1 MDFIKFLGT
10 GGARIVVARQLRSSA
25 GIWISLD
32 NTNLYFDP
40 GPGALVK
47 CFSSKPKLDP
57 TTLDAIILSHKH
69 LDHSGDINAM
79 IEAMTLGGRAKKGII
94 LAPSDALNEDPV
106 ILKYLRSY
114 VNKIVVLKEKG
125 KYKIGNLELMA
136 PIKHIHGGETFGF
149 RIKSK
154 TKAISYISDTKYFD
168 GIAKHYKCDVL
179 IISVLTK
186 NRNIFDHLCVD
197 DAKVIINK
205 IKPKIAILT
214 HFGGALL
221 KIGPKKIAKEMSAQL
236 GVNIIAAQDGMI
248 ARL

>member
-1 MDFIKFLGT
+1 MNFIKFLGT

-47 CFSSKPKLDP
+47 CFSSNPKLDP
-57 TTLDAIILSHKH
+57 TSLDAIILSHKH

-79 IEAMTLGGRAKKGII
+79 IEAMTLGGRAKKGVVFS
-94 LAPSDALNEDPV
+94 PKDALYQDPV
-106 ILKYLRSY
+106 IFKYVRKY
-114 VNKIVVLKEKG
+114 VNKIVILKEKG
-125 KYKIGNLELMA
+125 EYKIGNLELTA

-154 TKAISYISDTKYFD
+154 NKTISYISDTKYFD
-168 GIAKHYKCDVL
+168 GIAKYYKCDVL

-197 DAKVIINK
+197 DAKMIIEK
-205 IKPKIAILT
+205 VKPKIAILT

-221 KIGPKKIAKEMSAQL
+221 KIGPKKTAKEMSKEL
-236 GVNIIAAQDGMI
+236 GVNIIAAQDGM
-248 ARL
+248 LLKL